1 MQQNAIRANY
11 TRKKITQVATER
23 LTVNNILYTLI
34 LMNYLNAQDPY
45 RVKFFDGA
53 GIKLPDQCT
62 RTYGHSPV
70 GERCVEISRKTQ
82 SPNFS
87 LSALVSLNG
96 IEYAKVID
104 GATNTLEFLQ
114 FSRKPGNP

>member
-23 LTVNNILYTLI
+23 LTVNNILYTQI

-53 GIKLPDQCT
+53 GIKLTDQCT

-104 GATNTLEFLQ
+104 GATNTLEYYLWPA
-114 FSRKPGNP
+114 KHIYW